1 MLFGYFGDP
10 SPHTNDVLGLEAD
23 AQSLSF
29 DRPLHAEGELFL
41 AGAMAFALSYG
52 YSGLSLAEWAA
63 LEEVEAEGGPP
74 RIGARGSSVV
84 RLEPDLFDW
93 VMALAR
99 AQRAAHSD

>member
-10 SPHTNDVLGLEAD
+10 SPHTSDVLGLEAD

-29 DRPLHAEGELFL
+29 DRPLHADGELYL

-52 YSGLSLAEWAA
+52 YNGLSLAEWAE
-63 LEEVEAEGGPP
+63 LEEVEPERELPKGG
-74 RIGARGSSVV
+74 RRASKTVQ
-84 RLEPDLFDW
+84 LEPELFDW

>member
-10 SPHTNDVLGLEAD
+10 SPHTSDVLGLEAD

-29 DRPLHAEGELFL
+29 DRPLHAEGELYL

-52 YSGLSLAEWAA
+52 YNGLSLAEWAA
-63 LEEVEAEGGPP
+63 LEEIEPEGGLAKV
-74 RIGARGSSVV
+74 GGRGSSVV
-84 RLEPDLFDW
+84 QLEPELFDW
-93 VMALAR
+93 VMALAK